1 MLFVEKEEKVL
12 NVLSPIHLAMKNI
25 KKIDY
30 ADIVEKKTEIGALW
44 EAHVCGSC
52 SNKVGPYVCY
62 YCRDKIE
69 IDD

>member
-1 MLFVEKEEKVL
+1 
-12 NVLSPIHLAMKNI
+12 
-25 KKIDY
+25 
-30 ADIVEKKTEIGALW
+30 VEKKTEIGALW